1 MRKKKLINSR
11 ESDKVSRKKS
21 KVAHVRSHEQAK
33 YNRVPE
39 YGFRFSAHVLRANSL
54 VIRCAELY

>member
-33 YNRVPE
+33 YNRVQ

-54 VIRCAELY
+54 VIRCAELC